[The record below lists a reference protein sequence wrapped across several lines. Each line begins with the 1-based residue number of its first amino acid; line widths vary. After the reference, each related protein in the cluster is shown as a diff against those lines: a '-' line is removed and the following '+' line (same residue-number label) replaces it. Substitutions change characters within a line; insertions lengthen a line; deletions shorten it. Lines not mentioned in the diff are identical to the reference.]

1 MSWGGSG
8 RPEKYRRHGQTMKK
22 SIITYVVVFALIALM
37 AVTAAFGLDLG
48 FVKIPSLEDG
58 VTLGLDLVGG
68 SEITYEA
75 VIPEGTDDNEV
86 SSGMSSAVTMLRQ
99 RLDSLGY
106 SEATV
111 TRQGGN
117 QIVVDI
123 PAVDN
128 PEEAAGQIGATAV
141 VEFRTSDY
149 DEAAGTG
156 MKLTGSGI
164 RSATAEYS
172 AVDETGISK
181 WHVVLNFNSE
191 GQATF
196 AEMTKYAAQMAS
208 GENYVAIYLDETLI
222 SSPSV
227 DSRYASTGIDDDT
240 AIITL
245 GTDTTSEYATYLADI
260 ITAGKLPFALEP
272 VKMESVGASLGE
284 RSLSTSLLAGAIGIC
299 LVILFMIVVYR
310 LPGLVASIAL
320 LFYTTLFMTVIS
332 IAKLNLSLPGI
343 AGIILTIGMAVDANV
358 IIFERLKEEVSNG
371 KTLRSA
377 IDSGYRNAMSAIV
390 DSNVTTIIA
399 SIVLWW
405 LGTGTTVGFAKTLFI
420 GVILSMI
427 VMLFISRLMMKALVP
442 LGLTKPGLYGV
453 KTRKEDD

>member
-1 MSWGGSG
+1 
-8 RPEKYRRHGQTMKK
+8 MKK
-22 SIITYVVVFALIALM
+22 SIITYVIVIALIALM
-37 AVTAAFGLDLG
+37 ACTAAFGLDLG
-48 FVKIPSLEDG
+48 FCEIPSLEDG

-75 VIPEGTDDNEV
+75 VIPDSTADTEV
-86 SSGMSSAVTMLRQ
+86 SDGMNSAVTMLRQ

-111 TRQGGN
+111 LKQGDN

-128 PEEAAGQIGATAV
+128 PEEAASQIGTTAI

-149 DEAAGTG
+149 DEESGTG
-156 MKLTGSGI
+156 MVLTGSGI
-164 RSATAEYS
+164 KSAKAEYS
-172 AVDETGISK
+172 AIDETGTQQ
-181 WHVVLNFNSE
+181 WHVVLEFTEE
-191 GQATF
+191 GQAQFT
-196 AEMTKYAAQMAS
+196 EMTKYAANMAS
-208 GENYVAIYLDETLI
+208 GENYVAIYLDDTMI
-222 SSPSV
+222 SQPQV
-227 DSRYASTGIDDDT
+227 DSDLADTGIDSDT

-245 GTDTTSEYATYLADI
+245 GSDATSDYATYLADI
-260 ITAGKLPFALEP
+260 ISAGQLPFTLEN

-284 RSLSTSLLAGAIGIC
+284 RSLSTSLMAGAIGVC
-299 LVILFMIVVYR
+299 LVILFMIIFYR
-310 LPGLVASIAL
+310 LPGVIASVSL
-320 LFYTTLFMTVIS
+320 LFYTALFMVVAS

-358 IIFERLKEEVSNG
+358 IIFERIKEELTNG
-371 KTLRSA
+371 KTTRAA
-377 IDSGYRNAMSAIV
+377 IDAGYKNAMSAII

-399 SIVLWW
+399 SLVLWK

-427 VMLFISRLMMKALVP
+427 VMLFLSQILMKCLVP
-442 LGLTKPGLYGV
+442 LKATNPALYGV
-453 KTRKEDD
+453 KIAKKEEN